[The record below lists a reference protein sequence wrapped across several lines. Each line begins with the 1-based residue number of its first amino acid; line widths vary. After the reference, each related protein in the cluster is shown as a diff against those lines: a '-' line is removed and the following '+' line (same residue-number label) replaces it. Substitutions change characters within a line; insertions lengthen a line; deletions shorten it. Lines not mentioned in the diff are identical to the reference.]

1 VREGRRGRGEGGEGA
16 ARAVRRRVGRGHG
29 LSAVFL
35 TGILTIGL
43 EVGNAGCATVMT
55 TGSVYRGLGPGECE
69 WHWGVRPA
77 MDGLSGV
84 AMTIQ
89 VTTDYPICERRKRYD
104 NEK

>member
-1 VREGRRGRGEGGEGA
+1 MREGRRGGGEGA
-16 ARAVRRRVGRGHG
+16 ARGVRRRAGRGHG
-29 LSAVFL
+29 LSVVFL
-35 TGILTIGL
+35 TAVLIVGL
-43 EVGNAGCATVMT
+43 QVGNTGCATVMS
-55 TGSVYRGLGPGECE
+55 TGSIYRGPGPGKCE

-89 VTTDYPICERRKRYD
+89 VTTDYPICEKAKYHA